1 MTRVKVDFNIKGML
15 DDMGLNP
22 GGKVQTMLNNEIL
35 RISDPFVPFDTG
47 NLKNKGAIEPSN
59 TAISYS
65 TPYARRLW
73 YGEDF
78 KFNGSP
84 VRGSMWVDRAW
95 KIDGN
100 TVISNINKAI
110 RNGVL

>member
-15 DDMGLNP
+15 DDVGLAP
-22 GGKVQTMLNNEIL
+22 GGRVQTMLNNEIL

-59 TAISYS
+59 TAISYD
-65 TPYARRLW
+65 TPYARRMW
-73 YGEDF
+73 YGDN
-78 KFNGSP
+78 FNFQGAP
-84 VRGSMWVDRAW
+84 IRGSRWVERAW
-95 KIDGN
+95 AIDGN
-100 TVISNINKAI
+100 EVISNINRAI